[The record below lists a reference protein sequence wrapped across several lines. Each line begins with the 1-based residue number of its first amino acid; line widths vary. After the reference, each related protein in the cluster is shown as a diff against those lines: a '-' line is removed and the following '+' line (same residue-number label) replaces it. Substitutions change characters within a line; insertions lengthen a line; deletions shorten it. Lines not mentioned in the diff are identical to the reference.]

1 VNSSIIANIS
11 PWRAA
16 LVLALA
22 TGSLSILA
30 QETRVTA
37 QTPEVTV
44 KATGVVEAKTKH
56 SATGIH
62 QETVSLSHSIDYSDL
77 NLANASD
84 DQELEKR
91 IADEAAEVCTQL
103 GKLYPAGSIGREK
116 ADHKECVKNATE
128 RAMTD
133 AKLAIASQQGHALR

>member
-1 VNSSIIANIS
+1 MNSSTFAIIS
-11 PWRAA
+11 PWRAT
-16 LVLALA
+16 LVLLMAA
-22 TGSLSILA
+22 GSLSALA
-30 QETRVTA
+30 QEA
-37 QTPEVTV
+37 KQTQTTEVTV
-44 KATGVVEAKTKH
+44 KATGVDEAKNKH

-91 IADEAAEVCTQL
+91 IADEASEVCTQL
-103 GKLYPAGSIGREK
+103 GKLYPAGSIGREQ

>member
-1 VNSSIIANIS
+1 MNSSNFAIIS
-11 PWRAA
+11 PWRAT
-16 LVLALA
+16 LVLLMAA
-22 TGSLSILA
+22 GSLGALA
-30 QETRVTA
+30 QEAKT

-56 SATGIH
+56 SVTGIH
-62 QETVSLSHSIDYSDL
+62 QETVSLSHSINYSDL
-77 NLANASD
+77 DLASASD
-84 DQELEKR
+84 DKELEKR

-103 GKLYPAGSIGREK
+103 GKLYPAGSIGREQS
-116 ADHKECVKNATE
+116 DHKECVKNATE